1 MKKVIAVV
9 LVLVLAAGGAGGFY
23 YWKQKKEGAAVDG
36 RISSSSEAAVYVDSV
51 SVLAGL
57 GSGNGVIQRYAGV
70 IEPQQTWEVK
80 LENERSVKECF
91 VKEGDEVK
99 DGQKLFVYDTTEDED
114 NLAKSEIEL
123 ERYEN
128 EIETSKAQK
137 EQLEKEKTKASA
149 DEQLDYT
156 TRILTAENN
165 IKQNEYE
172 YKAKELEIKQL
183 KEKIADA
190 AVYSEMDGVVKSIND
205 SNDSNGN
212 GYGYMSDS
220 SDSAYITILQVG
232 DFRVKGTV
240 NEQNKDQIYDGMEML
255 VHSRVDETVIW
266 HGVIT
271 EIKLDKGENN
281 SESSMYN
288 YFGSDNSG
296 SSTNYP
302 FYVELD
308 SSDGLILGQHVY
320 LEPDQGQGEK
330 KEGIWLYDYYFI
342 QEENGD
348 SYVWAASSSNTLEK
362 RRVKLGEYDEEM
374 AAYQVLEGLDAEDY
388 IIVPSDDLAEGL
400 PVIYNDYNSVSED
413 MEDFDSDGMDMDGY
427 DFDATGME
435 YSDGDYDLSGMD
447 YDEDDMDFDMGDYDE
462 DEDEDEY
469 DADEDMYDDEDYYD
483 ADAEDDE
490 DFDEELQG
498 LNEDGVS
505 GMMSMLNGR

>member
-1 MKKVIAVV
+1 MKKGIAVA
-9 LVLVLAAGGAGGFY
+9 LVLVLAAGGAGGYY
-23 YWKQKKEGAAVDG
+23 YWKQKNDAGASG
-36 RISSSSEAAVYVDSV
+36 ERISSSSEDAVYVDSV

-57 GSGNGVIQRYAGV
+57 GSGNGLIQRYAGM

-80 LENERSVKECF
+80 LENDRSVKECF

-99 DGQKLFVYDTTEDED
+99 DGQKLFTYDTTEDED

-123 ERYEN
+123 ERCEN

-156 TRILTAENN
+156 TRILTTENN

-205 SNDSNGN
+205 PNDNNGN

-255 VHSRVDETVIW
+255 VHSRVDETVMW
-266 HGVIT
+266 HGIIT

-281 SESSMYN
+281 SESSAYSF
-288 YFGSDNSG
+288 YGSDSSG

-362 RRVKLGEYDEEM
+362 RSVKLGEYDEDM
-374 AAYQVLEGLDAEDY
+374 ATYQVLEGLDAEDY
-388 IIVPSDDLAEGL
+388 IIVPSDDLVEGL
-400 PVIYNDYNSVSED
+400 PVIYNDYNSVPD
-413 MEDFDSDGMDMDGY
+413 DFNFDDMDMD
-427 DFDATGME
+427 DFDVSGVE
-435 YSDGDYDLSGMD
+435 FDDGDFDISGVD
-447 YDEDDMDFDMGDYDE
+447 YDEDDMDFDIGDYDE
-462 DEDEDEY
+462 DDIG
-469 DADEDMYDDEDYYD
+469 DEDYYD

-490 DFDEELQG
+490 DFDEELEG

>member
-1 MKKVIAVV
+1 MTVRRVWMKKGIAVA
-9 LVLVLAAGGAGGFY
+9 LVLVLAAGGAGGYY
-23 YWKQKKEGAAVDG
+23 YWKQKNDAGASG
-36 RISSSSEAAVYVDSV
+36 ERISSSSEDAVYVDSV

-57 GSGNGVIQRYAGV
+57 GSGNGLIQRYAGM

-80 LENERSVKECF
+80 LENDRSVKECF

-99 DGQKLFVYDTTEDED
+99 DGQKLFTYDTTEDED

-123 ERYEN
+123 ERCEN

-205 SNDSNGN
+205 PNDNNGN

-255 VHSRVDETVIW
+255 VHSRVDETVMW
-266 HGVIT
+266 HGIIT

-281 SESSMYN
+281 SESSAYSF
-288 YFGSDNSG
+288 YGSDSSG

-362 RRVKLGEYDEEM
+362 RSVKLGEYDEDM
-374 AAYQVLEGLDAEDY
+374 ATYQVLEGLDAEDY
-388 IIVPSDDLAEGL
+388 IIVPSDDLVEGL
-400 PVIYNDYNSVSED
+400 PVIYNDYNSVPD
-413 MEDFDSDGMDMDGY
+413 DFNFDDMDMD
-427 DFDATGME
+427 DFDVSGVE
-435 YSDGDYDLSGMD
+435 FDDGDFDISGVD
-447 YDEDDMDFDMGDYDE
+447 YDEDDMDFDIGDYDE
-462 DEDEDEY
+462 DDIG
-469 DADEDMYDDEDYYD
+469 DEDYYD

-490 DFDEELQG
+490 DFDEELEG

>member
-1 MKKVIAVV
+1 MKKGIAVA
-9 LVLVLAAGGAGGFY
+9 LVLVLAAGGAGGYY
-23 YWKQKKEGAAVDG
+23 YWKQKNDAGASG
-36 RISSSSEAAVYVDSV
+36 ERISSSSEDAVYVDSV

-57 GSGNGVIQRYAGV
+57 GSGNGLIQRYAGM

-80 LENERSVKECF
+80 LENDRSVKECF

-99 DGQKLFVYDTTEDED
+99 DGQKLFTYDTTEDED

-123 ERYEN
+123 ERCEN

-255 VHSRVDETVIW
+255 VHSRVDETVMW
-266 HGVIT
+266 HGIIT

-281 SESSMYN
+281 SESSAYSF
-288 YFGSDNSG
+288 YGSDSSG

-362 RRVKLGEYDEEM
+362 RSVKLGEYDEDM
-374 AAYQVLEGLDAEDY
+374 ATYQVLEGLDAEDY
-388 IIVPSDDLAEGL
+388 IIVPSDDLVEGL
-400 PVIYNDYNSVSED
+400 PVIYNDYNSVPD
-413 MEDFDSDGMDMDGY
+413 DFNFDDMDMD
-427 DFDATGME
+427 DFDVSGVE
-435 YSDGDYDLSGMD
+435 FDDGDFDISGVD
-447 YDEDDMDFDMGDYDE
+447 YDEDDMDFDIGDYDE
-462 DEDEDEY
+462 DDIG
-469 DADEDMYDDEDYYD
+469 DEDYYD

-490 DFDEELQG
+490 DFDEELEG

>member
-1 MKKVIAVV
+1 MKKGIAVA
-9 LVLVLAAGGAGGFY
+9 LALVLAAGGAGGYY
-23 YWKQKKEGAAVDG
+23 YWKQKNDAGASG
-36 RISSSSEAAVYVDSV
+36 ERISSSSEDAVYVDSV

-57 GSGNGVIQRYAGV
+57 GSGNGLIQRYAGM

-80 LENERSVKECF
+80 LENDRSVKECF

-99 DGQKLFVYDTTEDED
+99 DGQKLFTYDTTEDED

-123 ERYEN
+123 ERCEN

-205 SNDSNGN
+205 PNDNNGN

-255 VHSRVDETVIW
+255 VHSRVDETVMW
-266 HGVIT
+266 HGIIT

-281 SESSMYN
+281 SESSAYSF
-288 YFGSDNSG
+288 YGSDSSG

-362 RRVKLGEYDEEM
+362 RSVKLGEYDEDM
-374 AAYQVLEGLDAEDY
+374 ATYQVLEGLDAEDY
-388 IIVPSDDLAEGL
+388 IIVPSDDLVEGL
-400 PVIYNDYNSVSED
+400 PVIYNDYNSVPD
-413 MEDFDSDGMDMDGY
+413 DFNFDDMDMD
-427 DFDATGME
+427 DFDVSGVE
-435 YSDGDYDLSGMD
+435 FDDGDFDISGVD
-447 YDEDDMDFDMGDYDE
+447 YDEDDMDFDIGDYDE
-462 DEDEDEY
+462 DDIG
-469 DADEDMYDDEDYYD
+469 DEDYYD

-490 DFDEELQG
+490 DFDEELEG

>member
-36 RISSSSEAAVYVDSV
+36 RISSSSEDAVYVDSV

-205 SNDSNGN
+205 PNDNNGN

-255 VHSRVDETVIW
+255 VHSRVDETVMW
-266 HGVIT
+266 HGIIT

-281 SESSMYN
+281 SESSAYSF
-288 YFGSDNSG
+288 YGSDSSG

-362 RRVKLGEYDEEM
+362 RSVKLGEYDEDM
-374 AAYQVLEGLDAEDY
+374 ATYQVLEGLDAEDY
-388 IIVPSDDLAEGL
+388 IIVPSDDLVEGL
-400 PVIYNDYNSVSED
+400 PVIYNDYNSVPD
-413 MEDFDSDGMDMDGY
+413 DFNFDDMDMD
-427 DFDATGME
+427 DFDVSGVE
-435 YSDGDYDLSGMD
+435 FDDGDFDISGVD
-447 YDEDDMDFDMGDYDE
+447 YDEDDMDFDIGDYDE
-462 DEDEDEY
+462 DDIG
-469 DADEDMYDDEDYYD
+469 DEDYYD

-490 DFDEELQG
+490 DFDEELEG

>member
-1 MKKVIAVV
+1 MKKGIAVA
-9 LVLVLAAGGAGGFY
+9 LVLVLTAGGAGGYY
-23 YWKQKKEGAAVDG
+23 YWKQKNDAGASG
-36 RISSSSEAAVYVDSV
+36 ERISSSSEDAVYVDSV

-57 GSGNGVIQRYAGV
+57 GSGNGLIQRYAGM

-80 LENERSVKECF
+80 LENDRSVKECF

-99 DGQKLFVYDTTEDED
+99 DGQKLFTYDTTEDED

-123 ERYEN
+123 ERCEN

-205 SNDSNGN
+205 PNDNNGN

-255 VHSRVDETVIW
+255 VHSRVDETVMW
-266 HGVIT
+266 HGIIT

-281 SESSMYN
+281 SESSAYSF
-288 YFGSDNSG
+288 YGSDSSG

-362 RRVKLGEYDEEM
+362 RSVKLGEYDEDM
-374 AAYQVLEGLDAEDY
+374 ATYQVLEGLDAEDY
-388 IIVPSDDLAEGL
+388 IIVPSDDLVEGL
-400 PVIYNDYNSVSED
+400 PVIYNDYNSVPD
-413 MEDFDSDGMDMDGY
+413 DFNFDDMDMD
-427 DFDATGME
+427 DFDVSGVE
-435 YSDGDYDLSGMD
+435 FDDGDFDISGVD
-447 YDEDDMDFDMGDYDE
+447 YDEDDMDFDIGDYDE
-462 DEDEDEY
+462 DDIG
-469 DADEDMYDDEDYYD
+469 DEDYYD

-490 DFDEELQG
+490 DFDEELEG

>member
-1 MKKVIAVV
+1 MKKGIAVA
-9 LVLVLAAGGAGGFY
+9 LVLVLAAGGAGGYY
-23 YWKQKKEGAAVDG
+23 YWKQKNDAGASG
-36 RISSSSEAAVYVDSV
+36 ERISSSSEDAVYVDSV

-57 GSGNGVIQRYAGV
+57 GSGNGLIQRYAGM

-80 LENERSVKECF
+80 LENDRSVKECF

-99 DGQKLFVYDTTEDED
+99 DGQKLFTYDTTEDED

-123 ERYEN
+123 ERCEN

-205 SNDSNGN
+205 PNDNNGN

-255 VHSRVDETVIW
+255 VHSRVDETVMW
-266 HGVIT
+266 HGIIT

-281 SESSMYN
+281 SESSAYSF
-288 YFGSDNSG
+288 YGSDSSG

-362 RRVKLGEYDEEM
+362 RSVKLGEYDEDM
-374 AAYQVLEGLDAEDY
+374 ATYQVLEGLDAEDY
-388 IIVPSDDLAEGL
+388 IIVPSDDLVEGL
-400 PVIYNDYNSVSED
+400 PVIYNDYNSVPD
-413 MEDFDSDGMDMDGY
+413 DFNFDDMDMD
-427 DFDATGME
+427 DFDVSGVE
-435 YSDGDYDLSGMD
+435 FDDGDFDISGVD
-447 YDEDDMDFDMGDYDE
+447 YDEDDMDFDIGDYDE
-462 DEDEDEY
+462 DDIG
-469 DADEDMYDDEDYYD
+469 DEDYYD

-490 DFDEELQG
+490 DFDEELEG

>member
-1 MKKVIAVV
+1 MKKGIAVA
-9 LVLVLAAGGAGGFY
+9 LVLVLAAGGAGGYY
-23 YWKQKKEGAAVDG
+23 YWKQKNDAGASG
-36 RISSSSEAAVYVDSV
+36 ERISSSSEDAVYVDSV

-57 GSGNGVIQRYAGV
+57 GSGNGLIQRYAGM

-80 LENERSVKECF
+80 LENDRSVKECF

-99 DGQKLFVYDTTEDED
+99 DGQKLFTYDTTEDED

-123 ERYEN
+123 ERCEN

-205 SNDSNGN
+205 PNDNNGN

-255 VHSRVDETVIW
+255 VHSRVDETVMW
-266 HGVIT
+266 HGIIT

-281 SESSMYN
+281 SESSAYSF
-288 YFGSDNSG
+288 YGSDSSG

-362 RRVKLGEYDEEM
+362 RSVKLGEYDEDM
-374 AAYQVLEGLDAEDY
+374 ATYQVLEGLDAEDY
-388 IIVPSDDLAEGL
+388 IIVPSDDLVEGL
-400 PVIYNDYNSVSED
+400 PVIYNDYNSVPD
-413 MEDFDSDGMDMDGY
+413 DFNFDDMDMD
-427 DFDATGME
+427 DFDVSGVE
-435 YSDGDYDLSGMD
+435 FDDGDFDISGVD
-447 YDEDDMDFDMGDYDE
+447 YDEDDMDFDIGDYDE
-462 DEDEDEY
+462 DDIG
-469 DADEDMYDDEDYYD
+469 DEDYYD

>member
-1 MKKVIAVV
+1 MKKGIAVA
-9 LVLVLAAGGAGGFY
+9 LVLVLAAGGAGGYY
-23 YWKQKKEGAAVDG
+23 YWKQKNDAGASG
-36 RISSSSEAAVYVDSV
+36 ERISSSSEDAVYVDSV

-57 GSGNGVIQRYAGV
+57 GSGNGLIQRYAGM

-80 LENERSVKECF
+80 LENDRSVKECF

-99 DGQKLFVYDTTEDED
+99 DRQKLFTYDTTEDED

-123 ERYEN
+123 ERCEN

-205 SNDSNGN
+205 PNDNNGN

-255 VHSRVDETVIW
+255 VHSRVDETVMW
-266 HGVIT
+266 HGIIT

-281 SESSMYN
+281 SESSAYSF
-288 YFGSDNSG
+288 YGSDSSG

-362 RRVKLGEYDEEM
+362 RSVKLGEYDEDM
-374 AAYQVLEGLDAEDY
+374 ATYQVLEGLDAEDY
-388 IIVPSDDLAEGL
+388 IIVPSDDLVEGL
-400 PVIYNDYNSVSED
+400 PVIYNDYNSVPD
-413 MEDFDSDGMDMDGY
+413 DFNFDDMDMD
-427 DFDATGME
+427 DFDVSGVE
-435 YSDGDYDLSGMD
+435 FDDGDFDISGVD
-447 YDEDDMDFDMGDYDE
+447 YDEDDMDFDIGDYDE
-462 DEDEDEY
+462 DDIG
-469 DADEDMYDDEDYYD
+469 DEDYYD

-490 DFDEELQG
+490 DFDEELEG

>member
-1 MKKVIAVV
+1 MKKGIAVA
-9 LVLVLAAGGAGGFY
+9 LVLVLAAGGAGGYY
-23 YWKQKKEGAAVDG
+23 YWKQKNDEGNSEERV
-36 RISSSSEAAVYVDSV
+36 SSSSEDAVYVDSV

-57 GSGNGVIQRYAGV
+57 GSGNGLIQRYAGM

-80 LENERSVKECF
+80 LENDRSVKECF

-99 DGQKLFVYDTTEDED
+99 DGQKLFTYDTTEDED

-123 ERYEN
+123 ERCEN

-205 SNDSNGN
+205 PNDNNGN

-255 VHSRVDETVIW
+255 VHSRVDETVMW
-266 HGVIT
+266 HGIIT

-281 SESSMYN
+281 SESSAYSF
-288 YFGSDNSG
+288 YGSDSSG

-362 RRVKLGEYDEEM
+362 RSVKLGEYDEDM
-374 AAYQVLEGLDAEDY
+374 ATYQVLEGLDAEDY
-388 IIVPSDDLAEGL
+388 IIVPSDDLVEGL
-400 PVIYNDYNSVSED
+400 PVIYNDYNSVPD
-413 MEDFDSDGMDMDGY
+413 DFNFDDMDMD
-427 DFDATGME
+427 DFDVSGVE
-435 YSDGDYDLSGMD
+435 FDDGDFDISGVD
-447 YDEDDMDFDMGDYDE
+447 YDEDDMDFDIGDYDE
-462 DEDEDEY
+462 DDIG
-469 DADEDMYDDEDYYD
+469 DEDYYD

-490 DFDEELQG
+490 DFDEELEG

>member
-1 MKKVIAVV
+1 MKKGIAVA
-9 LVLVLAAGGAGGFY
+9 LVLVLAAGGAGGYY
-23 YWKQKKEGAAVDG
+23 YWKQKNDAGASG
-36 RISSSSEAAVYVDSV
+36 ERISSSSEDAVYVDSV

-57 GSGNGVIQRYAGV
+57 GSGNGLIQRYAGM

-80 LENERSVKECF
+80 LENDRSVKECF

-99 DGQKLFVYDTTEDED
+99 DGQKLFTYDTTEDED

-123 ERYEN
+123 ERCEN

-362 RRVKLGEYDEEM
+362 RSVKLGEYDEDM
-374 AAYQVLEGLDAEDY
+374 ATYQVLEGLDAEDY
-388 IIVPSDDLAEGL
+388 IIVPSDDLVEGL
-400 PVIYNDYNSVSED
+400 PVIYNDYNSVPD
-413 MEDFDSDGMDMDGY
+413 DFNFDDMDMD
-427 DFDATGME
+427 DFDVSGVE
-435 YSDGDYDLSGMD
+435 FDDGDFDISGVD
-447 YDEDDMDFDMGDYDE
+447 YDEDDMDFDIGDYDE
-462 DEDEDEY
+462 DDIG
-469 DADEDMYDDEDYYD
+469 DEDYYD

>member
-1 MKKVIAVV
+1 MKKGIAVA
-9 LVLVLAAGGAGGFY
+9 LALVLAAGGAGGYY
-23 YWKQKKEGAAVDG
+23 YWKQKNDEGNSEERV
-36 RISSSSEAAVYVDSV
+36 SSSSEDAVYVDSV

-57 GSGNGVIQRYAGV
+57 GSGNGMIQRYAGV

-80 LENERSVKECF
+80 LENERTVKKCYVE
-91 VKEGDEVK
+91 EGNEVK
-99 DGQKLFVYDTTEDED
+99 DGQKLFTYDTTEDED

-123 ERYEN
+123 ERCEN
-128 EIETSKAQK
+128 EIETFKAQK

-183 KEKIADA
+183 KEKIKDA
-190 AVYSEMDGVVKSIND
+190 TVCSKIDGVVKSIND
-205 SNDSNGN
+205 PNDNSGSS
-212 GYGYMSDS
+212 YGYMSDS

-255 VHSRVDETVIW
+255 VHSRIDETVTW
-266 HGVIT
+266 HGTIT

-288 YFGSDNSG
+288 FYGSDSSD

-308 SSDGLILGQHVY
+308 SSEGLILGQHVY

-330 KEGIWLYDYYFI
+330 KDGIWLEDYYFVM
-342 QEENGD
+342 EENGD
-348 SYVWAASSSNTLEK
+348 TYVWAASAANTLE
-362 RRVKLGEYDEEM
+362 RRKVKLGEYDEDM
-374 AAYQVLEGLDAEDY
+374 ATYQVLEGLDAEDY
-388 IIVPSDDLAEGL
+388 IIAPSDDLVEGL
-400 PVIYNDYNSVSED
+400 PVIYNDYNSVSN
-413 MEDFDSDGMDMDGY
+413 DFDTDDMDMDGD
-427 DFDATGME
+427 DFDASGVE
-435 YSDGDYDLSGMD
+435 YDDGDLDISGMD
-447 YDEDDMDFDMGDYDE
+447 YNEDDMDFDSRDYDE
-462 DEDEDEY
+462 DDIW
-469 DADEDMYDDEDYYD
+469 DEDYYD

-490 DFDEELQG
+490 DFDEELEG
-498 LNEDGVS
+498 LNEDDAS
-505 GMMSMLNGR
+505 ETISMMNRR

>member
-1 MKKVIAVV
+1 MKKGIAVA
-9 LVLVLAAGGAGGFY
+9 LVLVLAAGGAGGYY
-23 YWKQKKEGAAVDG
+23 YWKQKNDAGASG
-36 RISSSSEAAVYVDSV
+36 ERISSSSEDAVYVDSV

-57 GSGNGVIQRYAGV
+57 GSGNGLIQRYAGM

-80 LENERSVKECF
+80 LENDRSVKECF

-99 DGQKLFVYDTTEDED
+99 DGQKLFTYDTTEDED

-123 ERYEN
+123 ERCEN

-205 SNDSNGN
+205 PNDNNGN

-255 VHSRVDETVIW
+255 VHSRVDETVMW
-266 HGVIT
+266 HGIIT

-281 SESSMYN
+281 SESSAYSF
-288 YFGSDNSG
+288 YGSDSSG

-362 RRVKLGEYDEEM
+362 RSVKLGEYDEDM
-374 AAYQVLEGLDAEDY
+374 ATYQVLEGLDAEDY
-388 IIVPSDDLAEGL
+388 IIVPSDDLVEGL
-400 PVIYNDYNSVSED
+400 PVIYNDYNSVPD
-413 MEDFDSDGMDMDGY
+413 DFNFDDMDMD
-427 DFDATGME
+427 DFDVSGVE
-435 YSDGDYDLSGMD
+435 FDDGDFDISGVD
-447 YDEDDMDFDMGDYDE
+447 YDEDDMDFDIGDYDE
-462 DEDEDEY
+462 DDIG
-469 DADEDMYDDEDYYD
+469 DEDYYD

-490 DFDEELQG
+490 DFDEELEG
-498 LNEDGVS
+498 LNEDGVA

>member
-1 MKKVIAVV
+1 M
-9 LVLVLAAGGAGGFY
+9 
-23 YWKQKKEGAAVDG
+23 
-36 RISSSSEAAVYVDSV
+36 
-51 SVLAGL
+51 
-57 GSGNGVIQRYAGV
+57 
-70 IEPQQTWEVK
+70 
-80 LENERSVKECF
+80 
-91 VKEGDEVK
+91 
-99 DGQKLFVYDTTEDED
+99 
-114 NLAKSEIEL
+114 
-123 ERYEN
+123 
-128 EIETSKAQK
+128 
-137 EQLEKEKTKASA
+137 
-149 DEQLDYT
+149 
-156 TRILTAENN
+156 
-165 IKQNEYE
+165 
-172 YKAKELEIKQL
+172 
-183 KEKIADA
+183 
-190 AVYSEMDGVVKSIND
+190 
-205 SNDSNGN
+205 
-212 GYGYMSDS
+212 
-220 SDSAYITILQVG
+220 
-232 DFRVKGTV
+232 
-240 NEQNKDQIYDGMEML
+240 
-255 VHSRVDETVIW
+255 
-266 HGVIT
+266 
-271 EIKLDKGENN
+271 
-281 SESSMYN
+281 
-288 YFGSDNSG
+288 
-296 SSTNYP
+296 
-302 FYVELD
+302 
-308 SSDGLILGQHVY
+308 LGQHVY